1 MRDNCRWKREEILG
15 TSASD
20 GGYIFAARETRGAKK
35 DTGRQI
41 DTY

>member
-1 MRDNCRWKREEILG
+1 MRDNCRWKRGEILE
-15 TSASD
+15 
-20 GGYIFAARETRGAKK
+20 YARRRMYFRSVETRGAKK